1 MISGLPLKE
10 KIGGAKTIKVA
21 PFRKHVR
28 KTTPHKHGSY
38 LELIY
43 LSEGSGV
50 HTIDSVEYTIETPL
64 LHVVRQ
70 EQVHSW
76 ELESEP
82 DGYVVLI
89 KKAFFDNSIDYELK
103 SLFARISRQS
113 ASRISDYPKVRAI
126 LQLLVEESADQN
138 EICLPVQEGLLK
150 ALLAKTIQVWLSV
163 ITSPR
168 LEIQGVH
175 QSFLELVEYN
185 NGLKKSVSYYA
196 ALLNTSPQSLNA
208 ICQRSLNKTATQIVS
223 ESVIAESKRLLLY
236 TSSTVSEIAFLLEFA
251 DASHFTKYFKKI
263 VGTTPQLFRSG
274 SN

>member
-1 MISGLPLKE
+1 MISGLPVKE
-10 KIGGAKTIKVA
+10 KIGWSKTIKVA

-43 LSEGSGV
+43 LSEGTGT
-50 HTIDSVEYTIETPL
+50 HTIDSVEYAVKTPL

-82 DGYVVLI
+82 EGYVLLI
-89 KKAFFDNSIDYELK
+89 KKDFFDNSIDYELK
-103 SLFARISRQS
+103 SLFAKISRQS
-113 ASRISDYPKVRAI
+113 ASILSDYPQVKAI
-126 LQLLVEESADQN
+126 LQLLVEESADQT

-150 ALLAKTIQVWLSV
+150 ALLAKTIQVWLS
-163 ITSPR
+163 ISTSPR
-168 LEIQGVH
+168 SEVKGVH

-185 NGLKKSVSYYA
+185 NGLKKSVRHYA

-208 ICQRSLNKTATQIVS
+208 ACQRSLGRTATQIVS

-236 TSSTVSEIAFLLEFA
+236 TSATVSEIAFSLEFS
-251 DASHFTKYFKKI
+251 DASHFTKFFKKI
-263 VGTTPQLFRSG
+263 VGTTPQLYRS
-274 SN
+274 SSD

>member
-1 MISGLPLKE
+1 MISGLPVKE
-10 KIGGAKTIKVA
+10 KIGRSKTIKVA

-28 KTTPHKHGSY
+28 KTTPHRHGSY

-43 LSEGSGV
+43 LSEGTGT

-64 LHVVRQ
+64 LHVVRR

-103 SLFARISRQS
+103 SLFAKISRQS
-113 ASRISDYPKVRAI
+113 ASRISDYPKISAI
-126 LQLLVEESADQN
+126 LQLLMEESADQN
-138 EICLPVQEGLLK
+138 KICLPVQEGLLK

-163 ITSPR
+163 TTSPR
-168 LEIQGVH
+168 SEIQGVH
-175 QSFLELVEYN
+175 QSFLELVEYD

-208 ICQRSLNKTATQIVS
+208 ACRRSLNKTATQIVS

-236 TSSTVSEIAFLLEFA
+236 TNSTVSEIAFLLEFA
-251 DASHFTKYFKKI
+251 DASHFAKYFKKI